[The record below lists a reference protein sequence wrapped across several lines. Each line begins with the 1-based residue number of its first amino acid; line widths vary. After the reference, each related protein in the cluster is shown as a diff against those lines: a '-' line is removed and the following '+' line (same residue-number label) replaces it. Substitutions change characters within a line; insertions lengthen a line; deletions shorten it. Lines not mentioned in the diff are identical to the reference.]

1 MLEQVGAIQGGLR
14 QERGEVGGEVGT
26 ARDRVERVE
35 DVGQDRVYCEGR
47 GEDGDGAGDAF

>member
-47 GEDGDGAGDAF
+47 GEDGDGAGDAL